1 MLGMISS
8 ILVFTIVSAIIIKQC
23 NCIRK
28 LQGYLLCILDDA
40 GSEFDQEHMGPGEG
54 GEMYRLSDGEIQD
67 ADAYSEI
74 SSDENFPDSQEIDLE
89 QMEVPTQLLYAVMP
103 FSPYNLE
110 VSKPEVSDASIVK

>member
-1 MLGMISS
+1 MFSNHCKHS
-8 ILVFTIVSAIIIKQC
+8 HILIA
-23 NCIRK
+23 
-28 LQGYLLCILDDA
+28 DDA
-40 GSEFDQEHMGPGEG
+40 ANEFDQEHLGPGEG

-89 QMEVPTQLLYAVMP
+89 QMEVPAPLLYAVMP

-110 VSKPEVSDASIVK
+110 VTKPQVSHLAFLPLTSFTV